1 MNKNDER
8 KHRAQSANP
17 AALFPISGDM
27 SLDQIMARLREE
39 LEGQQQAGVGR
50 GTSSPAGGPEP
61 QVVSELSLEE
71 IMRRVKVELSR
82 RRTSSA
88 RAASQPAP
96 ERPTDYVSLPR
107 WEPFVSR
114 LPVRREY
121 ALGDLLQFSDAD
133 FIDTAYRVTLRRP
146 ADPNG
151 RGYYLEALRTGALSK
166 VEILGLIRFSDEG
179 MRHSVHIDGLLLPY
193 KLHKWSR
200 IPVLGSVLGFA
211 MAVYR
216 LPRLATRLS
225 AIETSAARE
234 SQSIGQLLNGIDDS
248 LEAQFADIGITM
260 RALAKR
266 AELMQSEMAKME
278 DIRTIFTRLD
288 TLEMSAKAQGDAL
301 RAYKAEHEQQEQELR
316 ECLSEQSE
324 AIANLGEELRA
335 YMSEREQHEHE
346 LRQRLSGQ
354 SEATAH
360 LGEELRAYMSEREQH
375 EHELRQRLSEQGE
388 ATAHLGK
395 ELRAFQAEREQHE
408 HELRRRLS
416 EQSDA
421 TAHLGKEL
429 RAHRVECEHPERG
442 LRQRLSEQGETTA
455 YLAEE
460 LRAYMSEREQHEH
473 ELRQRLSEK
482 GVATALLGE
491 ELRAYMSEREQHE
504 HELRQRLSEQAEA
517 TAHLGEELRSYRVE
531 REQHEH
537 ELRQRLN
544 EQGSTTALLGKNTL
558 ENRRSLLDVQRRL
571 MTFLD
576 TAVGRVYE
584 GAERAI
590 TDETSA
596 GDQILNAQYVS
607 FEDAFRGERE
617 DIKTRA
623 AHYLETLAAAGIE
636 KGSGVVLD
644 LGCGRGEWLEVLT
657 EAGYHCRGVD
667 LNNVMLGD
675 SLARGFDVVEAD
687 VVDYLR
693 SLEDNSL
700 AAITSMH
707 LVEHLPHNILIRL
720 LDEAIRVLR
729 PGGVLILETPN
740 PENVTV
746 GACFFYLDPT
756 HRNPI
761 PPALLQ
767 WIVQERGFMSPVIER
782 LSEHRGV
789 AAIAP
794 VSADMPGAVQIN
806 QMIEWFTASPDYA
819 VIARKS

>member
-1 MNKNDER
+1 MACLREDVGER
-8 KHRAQSANP
+8 HGDQHARVDQHRQGPAGRPEPP
-17 AALFPISGDM
+17 AASK
-27 SLDQIMARLREE
+27 
-39 LEGQQQAGVGR
+39 
-50 GTSSPAGGPEP
+50 
-61 QVVSELSLEE
+61 LSLEE
-71 IMRRVKVELSR
+71 IMRRVKAELSH

-88 RAASQPAP
+88 RPPSQPAT

-107 WEPFVSR
+107 WEPFASR
-114 LPVRREY
+114 LPVDREY

-146 ADPNG
+146 ADPAG
-151 RGYYLEALRTGALSK
+151 RSYYLEALRTGALSK
-166 VEILGLIRFSDEG
+166 VEVLGLIRFSDEG
-179 MRHSVHIDGLLLPY
+179 MRHGVHIDGLLLPY

-200 IPVLGSVLGFA
+200 IPVLGSILAFA

-288 TLEMSAKAQGDAL
+288 TLGMSAKAQDDAL
-301 RAYKAEHEQQEQELR
+301 RAYQA
-316 ECLSEQSE
+316 
-324 AIANLGEELRA
+324 
-335 YMSEREQHEHE
+335 EREQHEQE

-354 SEATAH
+354 SAATAH
-360 LGEELRAYMSEREQH
+360 LGEELRAY
-375 EHELRQRLSEQGE
+375 
-388 ATAHLGK
+388 
-395 ELRAFQAEREQHE
+395 QAEREQHE
-408 HELRRRLS
+408 HE
-416 EQSDA
+416 Q
-421 TAHLGKEL
+421 
-429 RAHRVECEHPERG
+429 
-442 LRQRLSEQGETTA
+442 RQRLSEQGD
-455 YLAEE
+455 
-460 LRAYMSEREQHEH
+460 
-473 ELRQRLSEK
+473 
-482 GVATALLGE
+482 
-491 ELRAYMSEREQHE
+491 
-504 HELRQRLSEQAEA
+504 A
-517 TAHLGEELRSYRVE
+517 TAHLGEELRAYKAE

-544 EQGSTTALLGKNTL
+544 EQGSATALLERTTQ
-558 ENRRSLLDVQRRL
+558 ESRRSLLDVQRRL

-576 TAVGRVYE
+576 TAVRRVSE
-584 GAERAI
+584 GGERAD
-590 TDETSA
+590 TAETSA

-607 FEDAFRGERE
+607 FEDTFRGERE

-636 KGSGVVLD
+636 KDGGVVLD
-644 LGCGRGEWLEVLT
+644 LGCGRGEWLEVLI
-657 EAGYHCRGVD
+657 EVGYSCRGVD
-667 LNNVMLGD
+667 LNNVMLED
-675 SLARGFDVVEAD
+675 SLTRGFDVVEAD
-687 VVDYLR
+687 AVDYLR

-707 LVEHLPHNILIRL
+707 LVEHLPHNILVRL

-746 GACFFYLDPT
+746 GACFFYMDPT

-761 PPALLQ
+761 PPPLLQ
-767 WIVQERGFMSPVIER
+767 WIVQERGFTKPIIER

-794 VSADMPGAVQIN
+794 VSDDVPGAVQIN
-806 QMIEWFTASPDYA
+806 QMIEWFTAAPDYA
-819 VIARKS
+819 VIARKP